1 MDWPVV
7 SNNYS
12 VPMKLLF
19 LISKLIRLVQAIR
32 DNVWEPRA
40 LLFRVWSI
48 DRRHH
53 SHLET
58 CEEMRNHR
66 SQSRLDE
73 LESDSKQISR
83 WVVGPLKLEKHSS
96 STHCYSVKCL
106 LCTSAPSIN
115 PPISFTSTCTLCARP
130 GTGPFSQRQAHSRA
144 SPDIWQRSEW
154 IQRRIRPGSC
164 SQGACGAGGELRHE
178 PQYSRTG

>member
-48 DRRHH
+48 NRRHH

-115 PPISFTSTCTLCARP
+115 PPFHSLALAHCVQ
-130 GTGPFSQRQAHSRA
+130 GQALGLSA
-144 SPDIWQRSEW
+144 SDRHTVGHHQIFGNAVNGYKEESDLAPALR
-154 IQRRIRPGSC
+154 
-164 SQGACGAGGELRHE
+164 ELVVQE
-178 PQYSRTG
+178 EN